1 MARLGREEDMND
13 SIFSGTAQVEIQGP
27 RVLEFVSINE
37 KQAEFEVIGISGPK
51 IKLIDSRP
59 AVRRKMEEILK
70 TEKVEQ
76 LADCFNRPARVTILP
91 PESGEMIVR
100 LEKTRAKKPRHM
112 LWVAVGIGEEIPF
125 YEYKRI
131 DIQQLT
137 DKTFSLFSLYK
148 RPREENS

>member
-1 MARLGREEDMND
+1 MARFVREEDMND

-76 LADCFNRPARVTILP
+76 LADYFNRPARVTILP

-112 LWVAVGIGEEIPF
+112 LWVAVGIGEDIPIYDFKQFDMQEIGKNR
-125 YEYKRI
+125 YA
-131 DIQQLT
+131 
-137 DKTFSLFSLYK
+137 LFSLYK
-148 RPREENS
+148 RPRQSVS